1 MAGRTKTDEPTEV
14 GNPTELTVEEI
25 KMLYQLATQASIRM
39 VEIGKVYNLI
49 QKTERYINENL
60 K

>member
-25 KMLYQLATQASIRM
+25 KMLYQLATQASIRV

-49 QKTERYINENL
+49 QKTEKYINENL

>member
-1 MAGRTKTDEPTEV
+1 MAGRTTTDEPTEV

-25 KMLYQLATQASIRM
+25 KMLYQLATQASIRV

>member
-14 GNPTELTVEEI
+14 GNSTELTVEEI
-25 KMLYQLATQASIRM
+25 KMLYQLATQASIRV

>member
-1 MAGRTKTDEPTEV
+1 MAGRTKADEPTESV
-14 GNPTELTVEEI
+14 KATELTVEEI
-25 KMLYQLATQASIRM
+25 KMLYQLATQASIRV

-49 QKTERYINENL
+49 QKTEKYINENL

>member
-14 GNPTELTVEEI
+14 ANSTELTVEEI
-25 KMLYQLATQASIRM
+25 KMLYQLATKASIRV

>member
-14 GNPTELTVEEI
+14 IKATELTVEEI
-25 KMLYQLATQASIRM
+25 KMLYQLATQASIRV

>member
-1 MAGRTKTDEPTEV
+1 MAGRTKTDEPTTV
-14 GNPTELTVEEI
+14 PTELTVEDI
-25 KMLYQLATQASIRM
+25 KMLYQLATQASIRV

-49 QKTERYINENL
+49 QKTEKYINENL

>member
-14 GNPTELTVEEI
+14 ANSTELTVQEI
-25 KMLYQLATQASIRM
+25 KMLYQLATQASIRV

>member
-1 MAGRTKTDEPTEV
+1 MAGRTKADEPTESV
-14 GNPTELTVEEI
+14 NATELTVEEI
-25 KMLYQLATQASIRM
+25 KILYQLATQASIRV

>member
-25 KMLYQLATQASIRM
+25 KMLYQLATQASIRV

>member
-14 GNPTELTVEEI
+14 GNSTELTVEEI
-25 KMLYQLATQASIRM
+25 KMLYQLATQASIRV

-49 QKTERYINENL
+49 QKTEKYINENL

>member
-1 MAGRTKTDEPTEV
+1 MAGRTKPDEPTEV
-14 GNPTELTVEEI
+14 ANSTELTVEEI
-25 KMLYQLATQASIRM
+25 KMLYQLATQASIRV

>member
-1 MAGRTKTDEPTEV
+1 MATKAKTDEPTTV
-14 GNPTELTVEEI
+14 PTELTVEDI
-25 KMLYQLATQASIRM
+25 KMLYQLATQASIRV

-49 QKTERYINENL
+49 QKTEKYINENL

>member
-1 MAGRTKTDEPTEV
+1 MAGRTKTDEPTESV
-14 GNPTELTVEEI
+14 NATELTVEEI
-25 KMLYQLATQASIRM
+25 KMLYQLATQASIRV

>member
-14 GNPTELTVEEI
+14 ANSAELTVEEI
-25 KMLYQLATQASIRM
+25 KMLYQLATQASIRV

>member
-1 MAGRTKTDEPTEV
+1 MAGTAKKDESTQ
-14 GNPTELTVEEI
+14 LTVEEI
-25 KMLYQLATQASIRM
+25 KMLYQLATQASIRV

-49 QKTERYINENL
+49 QKTEKYINENL

>member
-1 MAGRTKTDEPTEV
+1 MTEGTKTKEPTKV
-14 GNPTELTVEEI
+14 VNTTELTVDEI
-25 KMLYQLATQASIRM
+25 KILYQLATQATIRV

-49 QKTERYINENL
+49 QKIERYISENL

>member
-14 GNPTELTVEEI
+14 GNSAELTVEEI
-25 KMLYQLATQASIRM
+25 KMLYQLATQASIRV

>member
-14 GNPTELTVEEI
+14 GNSIELTVEEI
-25 KMLYQLATQASIRM
+25 KMLYQLATQASIRV
-39 VEIGKVYNLI
+39 VEIGKIYNLI